1 MQWIEITIDTTPE
14 EIDELCMKLDD
25 CGISGL
31 IIENEEDIRN
41 FLEENK
47 AYWDY
52 IDEEL
57 ERSIKGVCRVKFYLE
72 NSEMGFMR
80 LGYLRGQLG
89 SLKLH
94 MRPVSD
100 EDWEN
105 NWKQYYKPIEVGSRL
120 LIVPEWEKVE
130 DSGGRIVL
138 RLDPGLIFGTGSHPT
153 TQMCLEALEMIA
165 GPGKNILDLGCGSG
179 ILSIAGM
186 LLGTDNA
193 IGCDIDEKAPKV
205 ALENAKLN
213 GIDEEHISFF
223 TCDVVNDSEAFEEL
237 AVNKYEIITAN
248 IVADVIIALAPK
260 VEELLTEDG
269 LFICS
274 GIIEGRQNE
283 VLESL
288 INSGLVVIGEYQKDG
303 WYAYACCKMFA

>member
-57 ERSIKGVCRVKFYLE
+57 EKSIKGVCRVKFYLE

-186 LLGTDNA
+186 LLGADNA

-274 GIIEGRQNE
+274 GIIEGRQDE
-283 VLESL
+283 VLENL

>member
-57 ERSIKGVCRVKFYLE
+57 EKSIKGVCRVRFYLE

>member
-57 ERSIKGVCRVKFYLE
+57 EKSIKGVCRVKFYLE

-186 LLGTDNA
+186 LLGADNA

-223 TCDVVNDSEAFEEL
+223 TCDVVNDSEAFKEL

-260 VEELLTEDG
+260 VEQLLTEDG

-274 GIIEGRQNE
+274 GIIEGRQDE
-283 VLESL
+283 VLENL